1 MADRRYIMVKPEKEW
16 PGLKTIVLTRNTVIG
31 EEGEESV
38 EERYFI
44 SSLPIGDRR
53 DSQGSAWALDGRE
66 LSLAF
71 GCNIL
76 GRWEPYDREAGSI

>member
-1 MADRRYIMVKPEKEW
+1 MVKPEKEW

-53 DSQGSAWALDGRE
+53 DSQGSAWALDGGK

-71 GCNIL
+71 GCDVSG
-76 GRWEPYDREAGSI
+76 GREPYDSETGSL